1 MKHLLLRLTLFLA
14 HALSSEGATINFEK
28 QLWPV
33 LKDNCLAC
41 HNKTTTKGE
50 LNMETP
56 ELMIEGGENGKGIER
71 GQGDKS
77 LIYLAAAGEWDSE
90 MPPKSNKV
98 GAVKLTSGELA
109 LLKQWIDEGALYL
122 AKQHRVIAWEP
133 LPESFRPIYAT
144 AITAN
149 AQYAAAARGNQVTL
163 YHLPTAKPVTR
174 LTDDLLIKSG
184 LYKKPGV
191 AHRDV
196 IPSMAFSPD
205 GTRLATGSFREVK
218 IWHREEL
225 KPRPSTAL
233 ASSSNSKLTLVKS
246 LPDTVTLMDQST
258 GGKLRDFKHGAAIS
272 AFALSANHQRL
283 ATSAADH
290 QIKIWEVATGKMLVN
305 IQGDFATELALRDK
319 ANAIA
324 RSTSEGSWQTAAI
337 AKAEKE
343 NTDLATQLKKVKELA
358 DIARKERDDKAKALK
373 LKQDA
378 QTAASKTLAESE
390 ALLEKSFE
398 SKKDAAMIQKN
409 KASIEAATA
418 AKNQLTEAQE
428 AFKRAETAIQDA
440 EMEITLVTKAM
451 AKATG
456 AVTAAKQALEL
467 AKKDLAAATL
477 TKNEATK
484 AHASAIPIQSF
495 LCFSPDALQV
505 AGVDT
510 AGEVRVWSAETGVP
524 ISQQR
529 VNEIGQVQALDWP
542 TPAGW
547 VITGSQAS
555 LLFPDE
561 SQAIWK
567 LERTVGSGDDKSVI
581 TDRVN
586 ALAFSADGRTLAI
599 GSGEPSRSG
608 DILLWGVAENKVIAN
623 YNERHLDSVLC
634 LDFSPDGK
642 LLASGGA
649 DKVARITDLSTG
661 KVLKVFEGHTHHVLG
676 LSWRYDG
683 RMLATAGADN
693 VVKIWDWTAGDRRK
707 NVEGWDKEVTA
718 TDYLGGSDTL
728 ATTSGDGRVRIINSA
743 GAEVKS
749 LPGVKDFMN
758 ALAINRTGDWLVAGG
773 EEGVLHVWRVTS
785 GKEIARFTPEPH

>member
-1 MKHLLLRLTLFLA
+1 MKHLLLRLTLLLA
-14 HALSSEGATINFEK
+14 FALPSEAATINFEK
-28 QLWPV
+28 QLWPI

-56 ELMIEGGENGKGIER
+56 ELMMKGGENGTGIER

-109 LLKQWIDEGALYL
+109 LLKQWIDEGALYS
-122 AKQHRVIAWEP
+122 AKQHQVIAWEP
-133 LPESFRPIYAT
+133 LPESFGPIYAT
-144 AITAN
+144 AITAE
-149 AQYAAAARGNQVTL
+149 AQYAVAARGNQVTL
-163 YHLPTAKPVTR
+163 YHLPTAKVVTR

-191 AHRDV
+191 AHRDI
-196 IPSMAFSPD
+196 IPSVAFSPD
-205 GTRLATGSFREVK
+205 GKRLVTGSFREVK

-225 KPRPSTAL
+225 KPRPATAT
-233 ASSSNSKLTLVKS
+233 APEKDSKFTLVKTS
-246 LPDTVTLMDQST
+246 PETVTLMDQPT
-258 GGKLRDFKHGAAIS
+258 GNKLRDFKHGAAIS
-272 AFALSANHQRL
+272 AFALSADHQRL
-283 ATSAADH
+283 TTNAADH
-290 QIKIWEVATGKMLVN
+290 QIKIWEVATGKILLS
-305 IQGDFATELALRDK
+305 IQGDLAAEVALREKTD
-319 ANAIA
+319 AIA
-324 RSTSEGSWQTAAI
+324 RATSEVAWQTAAI

-343 NTDLATQLKKVKELA
+343 NTDLTAQLKKVKELA
-358 DIARKERDDKAKALK
+358 DAARKERDEKAKVLK

-378 QTAASKTLAESE
+378 HSAADKASTESE
-390 ALLEKSFE
+390 ALLMKSPE
-398 SKKDAAMIQKN
+398 SKADAALAQKN
-409 KASIEAATA
+409 KAAIEAAATT
-418 AKNQLTEAQE
+418 KNQLSEAQE
-428 AFKRAETAIQDA
+428 ALKRAETAIQDA
-440 EMEITLVTKAM
+440 ETEIKLVTTAM

-456 AVTAAKQALEL
+456 AATTAKQALEG

-477 TKNEATK
+477 AKNEAAK
-484 AHASAIPIQSF
+484 AKAAAIPIQSF

-505 AGVDT
+505 AGVNT
-510 AGEVRVWSAETGVP
+510 AGEVRVWSTETGAP
-524 ISQQR
+524 ISQQT
-529 VNEIGQVQALDWP
+529 VTKIGQVQALDWP

-547 VITGSQAS
+547 VITGGQAS

-561 SQAIWK
+561 SQATWK
-567 LERTVGSGDDKSVI
+567 LERTVGSGDDQSVI

-608 DILLWGVAENKVIAN
+608 DILLWGLAENQVIAN
-623 YNERHLDSVLC
+623 YTERHLDSVLC

-649 DKVARITDLSTG
+649 DKVARITDLKTG
-661 KVLKVFEGHTHHVLG
+661 KVVKVFEGHTHHVLG

-718 TDYLGGSDTL
+718 TDYLGSSDTL
-728 ATTSGDGRVRIINSA
+728 ATTSGDGRVRLLNSA

-773 EEGVLHVWRVTS
+773 EEGVLHVWNVTS
-785 GKEIARFTPEPH
+785 GKEIARFTP